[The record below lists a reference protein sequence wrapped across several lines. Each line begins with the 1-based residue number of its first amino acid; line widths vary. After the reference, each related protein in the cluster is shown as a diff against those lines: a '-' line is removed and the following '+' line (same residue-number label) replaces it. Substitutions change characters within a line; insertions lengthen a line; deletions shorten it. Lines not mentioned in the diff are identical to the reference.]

1 MTPMDR
7 FAALEA
13 FVRVAESGS
22 FSKAAARLKSSK
34 SAISRQVSAL
44 EAELGARLLHR
55 TTRALTLTEVGRGYF
70 EQATRILSDL
80 AEANASVGQLQAAP
94 RGRLRVSAP
103 MSFGFLHLAPAVP
116 DFLERYPEVELEMVM
131 NDRFVDLIDEGF
143 DMAVRIGKLVD
154 SSLIARR
161 LAPARIAVC
170 GAPAYLEKRGV
181 PTSPDQLKAHEC
193 LCYSNVGM
201 AQEWRFLRPD
211 GRLWP
216 VEVRGR
222 LHANNGD
229 ALRAAALRGFGLA
242 VLPGFLVG
250 SDVQSGALVSV
261 LEEFLPRDSAVH
273 AVYPHARHLS
283 PKVRAFVDFLAER
296 FGPVP
301 YWDRPKPVDRL

>member
-1 MTPMDR
+1 MDQL
-7 FAALEA
+7 AAIEA

-22 FSKAAARLKSSK
+22 FSKAAERLKSSK
-34 SAISRQVSAL
+34 SAVSRQVSAL

-55 TTRALTLTEVGRGYF
+55 TTRALTLTEAGRSYF
-70 EQATRILSDL
+70 DQASRILAEL
-80 AEANASVGQLQAAP
+80 AEANASVGELQAAP

-103 MSFGFLHLAPAVP
+103 MSFGILHLAPAIP
-116 DFLERYPEVELEMVM
+116 EFLERYPDVELDLIM
-131 NDRFVDLIDEGF
+131 NDRFVELVDEGF
-143 DMAVRIGKLVD
+143 DMAIRIGKLGD
-154 SSLIARR
+154 SSLVARK
-161 LAPARIAVC
+161 LAPDRRTVC
-170 GAPAYLEKRGV
+170 AAPAYLEKRGI
-181 PTSPDQLKAHEC
+181 PASPDDLKAHEC

-201 AQEWRFLRPD
+201 AQEWRFVRPD
-211 GRLWP
+211 GRPWP

-242 VLPGFLVG
+242 VLPRFLVG
-250 SDVQSGALVSV
+250 RDFHSGALVS
-261 LEEFLPRDSAVH
+261 LLDEFLPRDAAVH

-301 YWDRPKPVDRL
+301 DWDRAETADRQ